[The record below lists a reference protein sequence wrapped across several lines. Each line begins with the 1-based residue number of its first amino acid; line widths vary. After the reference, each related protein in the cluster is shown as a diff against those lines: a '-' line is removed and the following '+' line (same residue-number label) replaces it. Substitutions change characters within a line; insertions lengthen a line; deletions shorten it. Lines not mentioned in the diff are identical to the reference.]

1 MVFSLKNKFVEF
13 PWKVWY
19 VSLHLS
25 TFTILYL
32 LVVRVLLVV
41 LFASGCSFQERSE
54 AQTYE
59 DDRGLGG
66 CSFVVKKMDLAMRM
80 LPARFP

>member
-1 MVFSLKNKFVEF
+1 MF
-13 PWKVWY
+13 PCIFPP
-19 VSLHLS
+19 
-25 TFTILYL
+25 FTILYL

-41 LFASGCSFQERSE
+41 LFAFWVFLPLQKSE

-66 CSFVVKKMDLAMRM
+66 CSFVVKKMDLAMRL
-80 LPARFP
+80 LPARFS